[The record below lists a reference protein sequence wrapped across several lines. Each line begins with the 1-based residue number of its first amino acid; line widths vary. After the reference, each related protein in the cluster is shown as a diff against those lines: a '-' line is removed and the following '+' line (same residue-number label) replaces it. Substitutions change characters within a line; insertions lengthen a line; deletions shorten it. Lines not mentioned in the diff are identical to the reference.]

1 MAERR
6 GKGKGKGG
14 RETQTTPRG
23 TRHLFS
29 PYGPREDTMPIL
41 DDIVTPLTDDEAF
54 EYAQQIGMHHGV
66 PAPHG
71 VFTYDQLD
79 ENQVLPP
86 PPAAAAPPPPAAAA
100 PPPPA
105 AAAAAALTPAE
116 ATAQAM
122 HEMGENLH
130 PAPEMTRCMR
140 CNQYTRER
148 LPEGGSICRNP
159 ACGAYHIYHTGVPGG
174 EHYDGLIAERER
186 AEREQAEREERERC
200 SKGSCNVMGGKTKRN
215 KRNKRN
221 KTKKR
226 KSRRR

>member
-1 MAERR
+1 
-6 GKGKGKGG
+6 
-14 RETQTTPRG
+14 
-23 TRHLFS
+23 
-29 PYGPREDTMPIL
+29 
-41 DDIVTPLTDDEAF
+41 
-54 EYAQQIGMHHGV
+54 
-66 PAPHG
+66 
-71 VFTYDQLD
+71 
-79 ENQVLPP
+79 
-86 PPAAAAPPPPAAAA
+86 
-100 PPPPA
+100 
-105 AAAAAALTPAE
+105 
-116 ATAQAM
+116 M

-186 AEREQAEREERERC
+186 AEREERERC

>member
-23 TRHLFS
+23 NRHLFS

-100 PPPPA
+100 
-105 AAAAAALTPAE
+105 AAAALTPAE

-148 LPEGGSICRNP
+148 LPEAGSICRNP

-174 EHYDGLIAERER
+174 EHYDGLIAEREQ

-200 SKGSCNVMGGKTKRN
+200 SKGSCSVMGGKT